1 VESRSDLFK
10 DLPAYKTYHP
20 QWNRAFT
27 MPSPPARTRGSTGCL
42 EHHSKYQISSCSPS
56 VELTIFLPSRAPLGT
71 DKIAF
76 GRSAAWDLLRRA
88 ACNEAHTRDCSAR
101 DYLHGVS
108 ARCLGVIGSSAH
120 LPTHRKAKDRWP
132 RPLPYS
138 RRHWDACGRRCHRRA
153 ISAPTVSDRS
163 LPDRNRQRRRRHRY
177 FGSIR

>member
-10 DLPAYKTYHP
+10 GLAGLQNVSPAVEPCVHYAKSSGEDSREYRVL
-20 QWNRAFT
+20 RA
-27 MPSPPARTRGSTGCL
+27 PL
-42 EHHSKYQISSCSPS
+42 EISDKFMFAEC
-56 VELTIFLPSRAPLGT
+56 ELTIFLPSRAPLGT

-76 GRSAAWDLLRRA
+76 GRSAAWDLLGGA

-108 ARCLGVIGSSAH
+108 ARCLGGIGSSAH